1 MHCAYTKKTVR
12 KPGASRLEHEVRL
25 GGGGEGVWGRGR
37 GGVGGVGRCGMLL
50 QSS

>member
-37 GGVGGVGRCGMLL
+37 GGGVGRWGILL